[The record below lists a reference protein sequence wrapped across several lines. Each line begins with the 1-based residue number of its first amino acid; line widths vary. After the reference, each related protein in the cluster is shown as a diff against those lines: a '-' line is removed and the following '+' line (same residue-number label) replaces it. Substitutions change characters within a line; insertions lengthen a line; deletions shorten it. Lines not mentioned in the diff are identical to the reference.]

1 MDLFCYRNIGVLDF
15 KELELEEEKL
25 VIFDKIEYII
35 FIKGKVGKAFK
46 EDKKEKED
54 KKGERKKSVE
64 KWIGI
69 GIVKIFFRR
78 NLM

>member
-1 MDLFCYRNIGVLDF
+1 M
-15 KELELEEEKL
+15 
-25 VIFDKIEYII
+25 IFDKIEYII

-64 KWIGI
+64 KRIGI